1 MLVRFGNDETSIVPP
16 SLGELVPQ
24 VMLVTLDGEES
35 VRPRTLDGTVG
46 LLLVLLVNAVCI
58 VSSTKFTAPVKI
70 ARKPVIVV
78 SAEGVNDQKIVDR
91 ERISLTIVLPY
102 ITFFTRV
109 PSA

>member
-1 MLVRFGNDETSIVPP
+1 MVVRFGNDETSIVPP

-35 VRPRTLDGTVG
+35 ERPRTVDGTFG
-46 LLLVLLVNAVCI
+46 LLRVLLVNAVCNE
-58 VSSTKFTAPVKI
+58 SSNKFTAPVKI

-78 SAEGVNDQKIVDR
+78 FSEKVNDQKIVDL

-109 PSA
+109 PRA